1 MAYLAAAD
9 GIKIYYEE
17 YGKEHEKSIVMV
29 PGHGGT
35 IEFFRR
41 NIPAIAEKY
50 HVVAYD
56 MRGHGKSDRINR
68 HLTIDRC
75 SEDLK
80 TLIEVCGLEKPV
92 LLGWSMGSNINMSY
106 VMKYGC
112 EKISGIIVVDN
123 SNKMI
128 NDEEWKLGAW
138 NDYEGAMAYLEGLVQ
153 TGWKQYA
160 EASAPM
166 FFGEGEI
173 DPDDLE
179 WVKKAY
185 ADETIE
191 CMLPI
196 VMTNIFSSYKE
207 ALPLITVP
215 TLIFCGLRK
224 SFYDP
229 SIMYGIAERI
239 QDAAVVGLD
248 GGHIMFFQDADR
260 FNRAVIDFMENGTAS
275 FKNGQ

>member
-1 MAYLAAAD
+1 MAYYTAAD

-17 YGKEHEKSIVMV
+17 YGQENEKTIVMV

-35 IEFFRR
+35 IEFFKR
-41 NIPAIAEKY
+41 NIPALAQKY

-56 MRGHGKSDRINR
+56 MRGHGRSDRINR

-80 TLIEVCGLEKPV
+80 GLIEELGLIKPV

-112 EKISGIIVVDN
+112 GNISGIVVVDN

-138 NDYEGAMAYLEGLVQ
+138 ENYAGAIEYLQGLVQ
-153 TGWKQYA
+153 AGWKQYA

-173 DPDDLE
+173 DPEDLE
-179 WVKKAY
+179 WVKTAY
-185 ADETIE
+185 ADETLE

-207 ALPLITVP
+207 ALPLIDVP
-215 TLIFCGLRK
+215 VLIFCGLRK

-229 SIMYGIAERI
+229 SVMYGIAERI
-239 QDAAVVGLD
+239 KDAAVVGLD
-248 GGHIMFFQDADR
+248 GGHIMFFQDADN
-260 FNRAVIDFMENGTAS
+260 FNRALIEFMENGT
-275 FKNGQ
+275 KNLKK